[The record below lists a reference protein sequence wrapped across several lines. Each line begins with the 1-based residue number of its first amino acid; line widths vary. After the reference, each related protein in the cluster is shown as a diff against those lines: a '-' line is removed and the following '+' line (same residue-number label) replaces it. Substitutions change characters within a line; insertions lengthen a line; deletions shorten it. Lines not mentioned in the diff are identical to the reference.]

1 VTLFN
6 AAAIV
11 AKKNLLSKQYI
22 LFRNS
27 NLVPPCLMDS
37 NRNLTNFIKTVNKI
51 LQETPFILGE
61 NDFFEKSGCKIFKAL
76 SREFYVLSEKHGIGF

>member
-1 VTLFN
+1 
-6 AAAIV
+6 
-11 AKKNLLSKQYI
+11 
-22 LFRNS
+22 
-27 NLVPPCLMDS
+27 MDS

-76 SREFYVLSEKHGIGF
+76 SRGNPHLPDLEFYVLSEKHGIGF